1 MIFAN
6 FVCFFNRGLFHC
18 SCGFWWVLWVLWVL
32 VGSVG
37 FGGFGGVWW
46 VLESSCPRQRSPWN
60 PRNPL
65 TSVCLN
71 AQSAATLPIEPIE
84 LIDPIDLS
92 PPECSVRGNAPFY
105 AIEKNNHSRLA
116 VVCYPLFLILSG
128 SYSYCIHPLLDS
140 ALLSEL
146 SFNMFNISHCE
157 YIGLIQ

>member
-1 MIFAN
+1 MS
-6 FVCFFNRGLFHC
+6 
-18 SCGFWWVLWVLWVL
+18 SCGFCGRQNSPLEPIRTYQNPVRDNALPLKSAGRVRFC
-32 VGSVG
+32 G
-37 FGGFGGVWW
+37 FLW